1 MPLPDSFLQELMAR
15 SDIESVVSSYVNMK
29 RRGRNLVGLCPFHG
43 EKTPSFTLYPE
54 TSSFYCFG
62 CGAGGDVITFIKR
75 IENLDYIDEV
85 RFLADR
91 AGMKMPENDVN
102 DATSVCVPVSW
113 RRIERPRGCFTPGSM
128 GRKGKSAWTIT
139 TAAATR
145 IIRFAV
151 LAWVLRRIAIKR
163 FGTLCVRRAST
174 TKSWLPLFWQK
185 RSSRSPGTGSL
196 YDIFRNRVMIPIID
210 IRGNVIA
217 FGGRSGRFQTEIS
230 QFVRHLGL

>member
-75 IENLDYIDEV
+75 IENLDYIDAV

-102 DATSVCVPVSW
+102 DATSRLRTRVLEANREAARLFHTWP
-113 RRIERPRGCFTPGSM
+113 IEPGVKQPRLHGSYDSPFWPGFCA
-128 GRKGKSAWTIT
+128 G
-139 TAAATR
+139 
-145 IIRFAV
+145 
-151 LAWVLRRIAIKR
+151 
-163 FGTLCVRRAST
+163 
-174 TKSWLPLFWQK
+174 
-185 RSSRSPGTGSL
+185 
-196 YDIFRNRVMIPIID
+196 
-210 IRGNVIA
+210 
-217 FGGRSGRFQTEIS
+217 
-230 QFVRHLGL
+230 

>member
-75 IENLDYIDEV
+75 IENLDYIDAV

-102 DATSVCVPVSW
+102 DATSRLRTRVLEAN
-113 RRIERPRGCFTPGSM
+113 REI
-128 GRKGKSAWTIT
+128 GRAH
-139 TAAATR
+139 
-145 IIRFAV
+145 V
-151 LAWVLRRIAIKR
+151 
-163 FGTLCVRRAST
+163 
-174 TKSWLPLFWQK
+174 
-185 RSSRSPGTGSL
+185 
-196 YDIFRNRVMIPIID
+196 
-210 IRGNVIA
+210 
-217 FGGRSGRFQTEIS
+217 
-230 QFVRHLGL
+230 